1 MRDVLRLITC
11 GSVDDGKST
20 VIGRLLYDANAIL
33 ADQLQSLIKDSKLFG
48 TQGDRLDFALLT
60 DGLLAERE
68 QGITI
73 DVAYRYFSSGKRN
86 FIIADTPGHEQY
98 TRNMATGASTAD
110 LAIILMDA
118 TKGILSQ
125 TERHS
130 RIAAMMGI
138 KHVVLAINKMDL
150 VDFDEQW
157 FTRLSNEYQTL
168 ASQLGFLDIKA
179 IPLCAIDGDNIV
191 FASDRMA
198 WYQGPALLDHLNT
211 VQVRSNL
218 DQSALRLPI
227 QSVLRPDS
235 TFRGYATTVASGQVK
250 VGDLLTALPA
260 GTQATIAKIYCG
272 FEQVQSA
279 YSGQAVTLT
288 LANEIDVSRGDVL
301 VSHSESTNNQSANPQ
316 SAKSSAQV
324 ADQFEV
330 RLLWMTSVP
339 LLAGRSYLVKIHNT
353 EASATISKIK
363 HRIDLSTGAQLA
375 TKELALNDLAC
386 VQIILNRPVV
396 FTPFSENA
404 MLGSFILIDKLSFE
418 TVAAGTID
426 FALRRASN
434 IHWQALEVTKENR
447 AAIKNQTPK
456 CFWFTGLS
464 GSGKSTIASAFDAAL
479 LRSGKHTY
487 VLDGDNIR
495 HGLNRDL
502 GFTDTDRIENIRRVA
517 EVARLMVDAGLIVIV
532 SFISPFAADRELA
545 RSLFKEGDFIE
556 VFVDTP
562 LAECERRD
570 TKGLYAKARRGELP
584 HFTVIDSPFEVPAKV
599 EVQLKTN
606 SQSVEQCIQTLL
618 DALNSRSAP

>member
-33 ADQLQSLIKDSKLFG
+33 ADQLQSLITDSKLFG

-130 RIAAMMGI
+130 RIVAMMGI

-150 VDFDEQW
+150 IDFDEQW
-157 FTRLSNEYQTL
+157 FTRLANEYQTL
-168 ASQLGFLDIKA
+168 ANQPGFLDVKA

-191 FASDRMA
+191 FPSERMA
-198 WYQGPALLDHLNT
+198 WYQGPTLLDHLNT

-218 DQSALRLPI
+218 DQQAVRLPI
-227 QSVLRPDS
+227 QLVLRPDS
-235 TFRGYATTVASGQVK
+235 TFRGYTTTVASGQIK
-250 VGDLLTALPA
+250 VGDSLTALPA
-260 GTQATIAKIYCG
+260 GTKATIAKIYCG
-272 FEQVQSA
+272 FEQVPNAS
-279 YSGQAVTLT
+279 SGQAVTLT
-288 LANEIDVSRGDVL
+288 LESEIDVSRGDVL
-301 VSHSESTNNQSANPQ
+301 ISHTENINTQSATPQSTNA
-316 SAKSSAQV
+316 SAQV
-324 ADQFEV
+324 ADQFEAH
-330 RLLWMTSVP
+330 LLWMTSAP
-339 LLAGRSYLVKIHNT
+339 LLAGRSYLLKIHNA

-363 HRIDLSTGAQLA
+363 CRIDLSTGAQLA

-386 VQIILNRPVV
+386 IQITLNRPVV

-404 MLGSFILIDKLSFE
+404 TLGSFILIDKLSFE

-434 IHWQALEVTKENR
+434 IQWQALEVTRENR
-447 AAIKNQTPK
+447 AAIKNQSPK

-545 RSLFKEGDFIE
+545 RSLFIEGEFIE

-562 LAECERRD
+562 LEECERRD
-570 TKGLYAKARRGELP
+570 IKGLYAKARAGQLP
-584 HFTVIDSPFEVPAKV
+584 HFTGIDSPFEVPAKA
-599 EVQLKTN
+599 EVQLMTM